1 MTIDTLSFQR
11 TTDTLSLFQQGQL
24 GGSPQSTIKAD
35 SDSLQLAQI
44 HSAQEVI
51 SGFEGTPIP
60 YSPRTDD
67 AIALTLLACFFLSS
81 IALARGKKFLSQQV
95 KDFVLHRERT
105 SIFDSSTAADV
116 RYLLVLVLQTCVLA
130 GITFFNYF
138 HDMCPALMEHVSSLL
153 LLGIYVG
160 FCLVYFLLKW
170 LLYMF
175 LGWTFFDKNRTNM
188 WLESYSALIYYVGFA
203 LFPFVLFLVYFDLSF
218 INLIIIGSIILI
230 FTKILMF
237 YKWIKLFFHQFGD
250 LFLLILYFCALEIV
264 PCLLLYQGMVQ
275 INDVLLIKF

>member
-1 MTIDTLSFQR
+1 MIGDTLSSQN
-11 TTDTLSLFQQGQL
+11 TDTLSLLQQEQI
-24 GGSPQSTIKAD
+24 SPAKAD
-35 SDSLQLAQI
+35 GGSLQLADL
-44 HSAQEVI
+44 HAVQEVD
-51 SGFEGTPIP
+51 SGFEGTPIS

-116 RYLLVLVLQTCVLA
+116 RYLLVLVLQTCVLS
-130 GITFFNYF
+130 GITFLNYF
-138 HDMCPALMEHVSSLL
+138 HDTCPALIDHVSSLL

-160 FCLVYFLLKW
+160 FCLAYFLLKW

-175 LGWTFFDKNRTNM
+175 LGWTFFDKNKTNV

-203 LFPFVLFLVYFDLSF
+203 LFPFVLFLVYFDLSLT
-218 INLIIIGSIILI
+218 NLVIIGSIILI

-237 YKWIKLFFHQFGD
+237 YKWIKLFFHQFSG

-264 PCLLLYQGMVQ
+264 PCLLLYQGMIQ
-275 INDVLLIKF
+275 MNNILLIKF

>member
-1 MTIDTLSFQR
+1 MIGDTLSSR
-11 TTDTLSLFQQGQL
+11 SADTLFLLRQNQT
-24 GGSPQSTIKAD
+24 SPAKAD
-35 SDSLQLAQI
+35 TDSLQLVDLHAV
-44 HSAQEVI
+44 QEVD
-51 SGFEGTPIP
+51 SGFEGTPIS

-95 KDFVLHRERT
+95 KEFVLHRERT

-116 RYLLVLVLQTCVLA
+116 RYLLVLVLQTCVLS
-130 GITFFNYF
+130 GITFLNYF
-138 HDMCPALMEHVSSLL
+138 HDTCPALMNRVSPLL

-160 FCLVYFLLKW
+160 FCLAYFLLKW
-170 LLYMF
+170 LIYMF
-175 LGWTFFDKNRTNM
+175 LGWTFFDKNKTNI

-203 LFPFVLFLVYFDLSF
+203 LFPFVLFLVYFDLSLT
-218 INLIIIGSIILI
+218 NLVIIGAIILI

-237 YKWIKLFFHQFGD
+237 YKWIKLFFHQFSG

-264 PCLLLYQGMVQ
+264 PCLLLYQGM
-275 INDVLLIKF
+275 IRMNNILLIKF

>member
-1 MTIDTLSFQR
+1 MIGDTLSSR
-11 TTDTLSLFQQGQL
+11 SADTLSLLRQDQT
-24 GGSPQSTIKAD
+24 SPAKAD
-35 SDSLQLAQI
+35 TDSLQLADLR
-44 HSAQEVI
+44 AVQEVD
-51 SGFEGTPIP
+51 SGFEGTPIS

-81 IALARGKKFLSQQV
+81 IALARGKRFLSQQV

-116 RYLLVLVLQTCVLA
+116 RYLLVLVLQTCVLS
-130 GITFFNYF
+130 GITFLNYF
-138 HDMCPALMEHVSSLL
+138 HDTSPTLMNQVSPLL

-160 FCLVYFLLKW
+160 FCLAYFLLKW
-170 LLYMF
+170 LIYMF
-175 LGWTFFDKNRTNM
+175 LGWTFFDKNKTNI

-203 LFPFVLFLVYFDLSF
+203 LFPFVLFLVYFDLSLT
-218 INLIIIGSIILI
+218 NLVIIGAIILI

-237 YKWIKLFFHQFGD
+237 YKWIKLFFHQFSG

-264 PCLLLYQGMVQ
+264 PCLLLYQGMIQ
-275 INDVLLIKF
+275 MNNILLIKF

>member
-1 MTIDTLSFQR
+1 MIGDTLSSR
-11 TTDTLSLFQQGQL
+11 SADTLSLLRQNQT
-24 GGSPQSTIKAD
+24 SPAKAD
-35 SDSLQLAQI
+35 TDSLQLVDLHAV
-44 HSAQEVI
+44 QEVD
-51 SGFEGTPIP
+51 SGFEGTPIS

-116 RYLLVLVLQTCVLA
+116 RYLLVLVLQTCVLS
-130 GITFFNYF
+130 GITFLNYF
-138 HDMCPALMEHVSSLL
+138 HDTCPALMNRVSPLL

-160 FCLVYFLLKW
+160 FCLAYFLLKW
-170 LLYMF
+170 LIYMF
-175 LGWTFFDKNRTNM
+175 LGWTFFDKNKTNI

-203 LFPFVLFLVYFDLSF
+203 LFPFVLFLVYFDLSLT
-218 INLIIIGSIILI
+218 NLVIIGAIILI

-237 YKWIKLFFHQFGD
+237 YKWIKLFFHQFSG
-250 LFLLILYFCALEIV
+250 LFLLILYFCALEII
-264 PCLLLYQGMVQ
+264 PCLLLYQRMTQV
-275 INDVLLIKF
+275 NNVLLIKI

>member
-1 MTIDTLSFQR
+1 MIGDTLSSQN
-11 TTDTLSLFQQGQL
+11 TDTLSLLQQKQI
-24 GGSPQSTIKAD
+24 SPAKAD
-35 SDSLQLAQI
+35 SDSLQLADL
-44 HSAQEVI
+44 HAVQEVD
-51 SGFEGTPIP
+51 SGFEGTPIS

-67 AIALTLLACFFLSS
+67 AIALTLLVCFFLSS

-116 RYLLVLVLQTCVLA
+116 RYLLVLVLQTCVLS
-130 GITFFNYF
+130 GITFLNYF
-138 HDMCPALMEHVSSLL
+138 HDTCPALMDHVSSLL

-160 FCLVYFLLKW
+160 FCLAYFLLKW

-175 LGWTFFDKNRTNM
+175 LGWTFFDKNKTNI

-203 LFPFVLFLVYFDLSF
+203 LFPFVLFLVYFDLSLT
-218 INLIIIGSIILI
+218 NLVIIGSIILI

-237 YKWIKLFFHQFGD
+237 YKWIKLFFHQFSG

-264 PCLLLYQGMVQ
+264 PCLLLYQGMIQ
-275 INDVLLIKF
+275 MNSILLIKF

>member
-1 MTIDTLSFQR
+1 MIGDTLSSQN
-11 TTDTLSLFQQGQL
+11 TDTLSLLQQEQI
-24 GGSPQSTIKAD
+24 SPAKAD
-35 SDSLQLAQI
+35 SDSLQLADL
-44 HSAQEVI
+44 HAVQEVD
-51 SGFEGTPIP
+51 SGFEGTPIS

-116 RYLLVLVLQTCVLA
+116 RYLLVLVLQTCVLS
-130 GITFFNYF
+130 GITFLNYF
-138 HDMCPALMEHVSSLL
+138 HDTCPALMDHVSSLL

-160 FCLVYFLLKW
+160 FCLAYFLLKW

-175 LGWTFFDKNRTNM
+175 LGWTFFDKNKTNI

-203 LFPFVLFLVYFDLSF
+203 LFPFVLFLVYFDLSLT
-218 INLIIIGSIILI
+218 NLVIIGSIILI

-250 LFLLILYFCALEIV
+250 LFLLILYFCALEIL
-264 PCLLLYQGMVQ
+264 PCLLLYQGMIQ
-275 INDVLLIKF
+275 INNILLIKC

>member
-1 MTIDTLSFQR
+1 MIGDTLSSR
-11 TTDTLSLFQQGQL
+11 SADTLSLLRQNQT
-24 GGSPQSTIKAD
+24 SPAKAD
-35 SDSLQLAQI
+35 TDSLQLVDLHAV
-44 HSAQEVI
+44 QEVD
-51 SGFEGTPIP
+51 SGFEGTPIS

-116 RYLLVLVLQTCVLA
+116 RYLLVLVLQTCVLS
-130 GITFFNYF
+130 GITFLNYF
-138 HDMCPALMEHVSSLL
+138 HDTCPALMNQVSPLL

-160 FCLVYFLLKW
+160 FCLAYFLLKW
-170 LLYMF
+170 LIYMF
-175 LGWTFFDKNRTNM
+175 LGWTFFDKNKTNI

-203 LFPFVLFLVYFDLSF
+203 LFPFVLFLVYFDLSLT
-218 INLIIIGSIILI
+218 NLVIIGAIILI

-237 YKWIKLFFHQFGD
+237 YKWIKLFFHQFSG

-264 PCLLLYQGMVQ
+264 PCLLLYQGM
-275 INDVLLIKF
+275 IRMNNILLIKF

>member
-1 MTIDTLSFQR
+1 MIGDTLSSR
-11 TTDTLSLFQQGQL
+11 SADILSLLRQDQT
-24 GGSPQSTIKAD
+24 SPAKAD
-35 SDSLQLAQI
+35 TGSLQLADL
-44 HSAQEVI
+44 HAVQEVD
-51 SGFEGTPIP
+51 SGFEGTPIS

-81 IALARGKKFLSQQV
+81 IALARGKRFLSQQV

-116 RYLLVLVLQTCVLA
+116 RYLLVLVLQTCVLS
-130 GITFFNYF
+130 GITFLNYF
-138 HDMCPALMEHVSSLL
+138 HDTSPALMNHVSPLL

-160 FCLVYFLLKW
+160 FCLAYFLLKW

-175 LGWTFFDKNRTNM
+175 LGWTFFDKNKTNI

-203 LFPFVLFLVYFDLSF
+203 LFPFVLFLVYFDLSLT
-218 INLIIIGSIILI
+218 NLVIIGAIILI

-237 YKWIKLFFHQFGD
+237 YKWIKLFFHQFSG

-264 PCLLLYQGMVQ
+264 PCLLLYQGIIQVNN
-275 INDVLLIKF
+275 ILLIKF

>member
-1 MTIDTLSFQR
+1 MIGDTLSSQN
-11 TTDTLSLFQQGQL
+11 TDTLSLLQQKQI
-24 GGSPQSTIKAD
+24 SPAKAD
-35 SDSLQLAQI
+35 SDSLQLADL
-44 HSAQEVI
+44 HAVQEVD
-51 SGFEGTPIP
+51 SGFEGTPIS

-67 AIALTLLACFFLSS
+67 AIALTLLVCFFLSS

-116 RYLLVLVLQTCVLA
+116 RYLLVLVLQTCVLS
-130 GITFFNYF
+130 GITFINYF
-138 HDMCPALMEHVSSLL
+138 HDTCPALMDHVSSLL

-160 FCLVYFLLKW
+160 FCLAYFLLKW

-175 LGWTFFDKNRTNM
+175 LGWTFFDKNKTNI

-203 LFPFVLFLVYFDLSF
+203 LFPFVLFLVYFDLSLT
-218 INLIIIGSIILI
+218 NLVIIGSIILI

-237 YKWIKLFFHQFGD
+237 YKWIKLFFHQFSG

-264 PCLLLYQGMVQ
+264 PCLLLYQGMIQ
-275 INDVLLIKF
+275 MNNMLLIKF

>member
-1 MTIDTLSFQR
+1 MIGDTLSSQN
-11 TTDTLSLFQQGQL
+11 TDTLSLLQQKQI
-24 GGSPQSTIKAD
+24 SPAKAD
-35 SDSLQLAQI
+35 SDSLQLADL
-44 HSAQEVI
+44 HAVQEVD
-51 SGFEGTPIP
+51 SGFEGTPIS

-116 RYLLVLVLQTCVLA
+116 RYLLVLVLQTCVLS
-130 GITFFNYF
+130 GITFLNYF
-138 HDMCPALMEHVSSLL
+138 HDTCPALMDHVSSLL

-160 FCLVYFLLKW
+160 FCLAYFLLKW

-175 LGWTFFDKNRTNM
+175 LWWTFFDKNKTNI

-203 LFPFVLFLVYFDLSF
+203 LFPFVLFLVYFDLSLT
-218 INLIIIGSIILI
+218 NLVIIGSIILI

-237 YKWIKLFFHQFGD
+237 YKWIKLFFHQFGA

-264 PCLLLYQGMVQ
+264 PCLLLYQGMIQ
-275 INDVLLIKF
+275 MNNILLIKF

>member
-1 MTIDTLSFQR
+1 MIVE
-11 TTDTLSLFQQGQL
+11 LFTSGIE
-24 GGSPQSTIKAD
+24 GIP
-35 SDSLQLAQI
+35 
-44 HSAQEVI
+44 I
-51 SGFEGTPIP
+51 S

-81 IALARGKKFLSQQV
+81 IALAKGKKFLSQQV

-138 HDMCPALMEHVSSLL
+138 HDMCPALMDHVSSLL

-264 PCLLLYQGMVQ
+264 PCLLLYQGMVR
-275 INDVLLIKF
+275 INDILLIKF

>member
-1 MTIDTLSFQR
+1 MIGDTLSSQN
-11 TTDTLSLFQQGQL
+11 TDTLSLLQQKQI
-24 GGSPQSTIKAD
+24 SPAKAD
-35 SDSLQLAQI
+35 SDSLQLADL
-44 HSAQEVI
+44 HAVQEVD
-51 SGFEGTPIP
+51 SGFEGTPIS

-116 RYLLVLVLQTCVLA
+116 RYLLVLVLQTCVLS
-130 GITFFNYF
+130 GITFLNYF
-138 HDMCPALMEHVSSLL
+138 HDTCPALMDHVSSLL

-160 FCLVYFLLKW
+160 FCLAYFLIKL

-175 LGWTFFDKNRTNM
+175 MGWTFFDKNKTNI

-203 LFPFVLFLVYFDLSF
+203 LFPFVLFLVYFDLSLT
-218 INLIIIGSIILI
+218 NLVIIGSIILI

-237 YKWIKLFFHQFGD
+237 YKWIKLFFHQFSG

-264 PCLLLYQGMVQ
+264 PCLLLYQGMIQ
-275 INDVLLIKF
+275 MNNILLIKL

>member
-1 MTIDTLSFQR
+1 MIGDTLSSQN
-11 TTDTLSLFQQGQL
+11 TDTLSLLQQKQI
-24 GGSPQSTIKAD
+24 SPAKAD
-35 SDSLQLAQI
+35 SDSLQLADL
-44 HSAQEVI
+44 HAVQEVD
-51 SGFEGTPIP
+51 SGFEGTPIS

-116 RYLLVLVLQTCVLA
+116 RYLLVLVLQTCVLS
-130 GITFFNYF
+130 GITFLNYF
-138 HDMCPALMEHVSSLL
+138 HDTCPALVDHVSSLL

-160 FCLVYFLLKW
+160 FCLAYFLLKW

-175 LGWTFFDKNRTNM
+175 LGWTFFDKNKTNI

-203 LFPFVLFLVYFDLSF
+203 LFPFVLFLVYFDLSLT
-218 INLIIIGSIILI
+218 NLVIIGSIILI

-237 YKWIKLFFHQFGD
+237 YKWIKLFFHQFSG

-264 PCLLLYQGMVQ
+264 PCLLLYQGMIQ
-275 INDVLLIKF
+275 MNNILLIKF

>member
-1 MTIDTLSFQR
+1 MIGDTLSSQN
-11 TTDTLSLFQQGQL
+11 TDTLSLLQQKQI
-24 GGSPQSTIKAD
+24 SPAKAD
-35 SDSLQLAQI
+35 SDSLQLADL
-44 HSAQEVI
+44 HAVQEVD
-51 SGFEGTPIP
+51 SGFEGTPIS

-116 RYLLVLVLQTCVLA
+116 RYLLVLVLQTCVLS
-130 GITFFNYF
+130 GITFLNYF
-138 HDMCPALMEHVSSLL
+138 HDTCPALMDHVSSLL

-160 FCLVYFLLKW
+160 FCLAYFLQKW

-175 LGWTFFDKNRTNM
+175 LGWTFFDKNKTNI

-203 LFPFVLFLVYFDLSF
+203 LFPFVLFLVYFDLSLT
-218 INLIIIGSIILI
+218 NLVIIGSIILI

-237 YKWIKLFFHQFGD
+237 YKWIKLFFHQFSG

-264 PCLLLYQGMVQ
+264 PCLLLYQGMIQ
-275 INDVLLIKF
+275 MNNILLIKF

>member
-1 MTIDTLSFQR
+1 MIGDTLSSR
-11 TTDTLSLFQQGQL
+11 SADTLSLLRQDQT
-24 GGSPQSTIKAD
+24 SPAKAD
-35 SDSLQLAQI
+35 TDSLQLVDLHAV
-44 HSAQEVI
+44 QEVD
-51 SGFEGTPIP
+51 SGFEGTPIS

-116 RYLLVLVLQTCVLA
+116 RYLLVLVLQTCVLS
-130 GITFFNYF
+130 GITFLNYF
-138 HDMCPALMEHVSSLL
+138 HDTCPALMNRVSPLL

-160 FCLVYFLLKW
+160 FCLAYFLLKW
-170 LLYMF
+170 LIYMF
-175 LGWTFFDKNRTNM
+175 LGWTFFDKNKTNI

-203 LFPFVLFLVYFDLSF
+203 LFPFVLFLVYFDLSLT
-218 INLIIIGSIILI
+218 NLVIIGAIILI

-237 YKWIKLFFHQFGD
+237 YKWIKLFFHQFSG

-264 PCLLLYQGMVQ
+264 PCLLLYQGM
-275 INDVLLIKF
+275 IKMNNILLIKF

>member
-1 MTIDTLSFQR
+1 MIGDTLSTQR
-11 TTDTLSLFQQGQL
+11 TDTLLLFQQGQFV
-24 GGSPQSTIKAD
+24 SAKAD
-35 SDSLQLAQI
+35 SDSLQLAVA
-44 HSAQEVI
+44 HAVQEVS

-67 AIALTLLACFFLSS
+67 AISLTLLACFFLSS

-105 SIFDSSTAADV
+105 SIFDSSTAADM

-138 HDMCPALMEHVSSLL
+138 HDTSPVLMNHVSPLL

-160 FCLVYFLLKW
+160 FCLAYFLLKW

-175 LGWTFFDKNRTNM
+175 LGWVFFDKNRTNM
-188 WLESYSALIYYVGFA
+188 WLESYSALIYYAGFA
-203 LFPFVLFLVYFDLSF
+203 LFPFVLFLVYFDLNLT
-218 INLIIIGSIILI
+218 NLIIIGSIILI
-230 FTKILMF
+230 FAKILMF
-237 YKWIKLFFHQFGD
+237 YKWIKLFFHQFSG
-250 LFLLILYFCALEIV
+250 LFLLIVYFCALEII
-264 PCLLLYQGMVQ
+264 PCLLLYQGMIQ
-275 INDVLLIKF
+275 MNNILLIKF

>member
-1 MTIDTLSFQR
+1 MIGDTLSSQN
-11 TTDTLSLFQQGQL
+11 TDTLSLLQQKQI
-24 GGSPQSTIKAD
+24 SPAKAD
-35 SDSLQLAQI
+35 SDSLQLADL
-44 HSAQEVI
+44 HAVQEVD
-51 SGFEGTPIP
+51 SGFEGTPIS

-105 SIFDSSTAADV
+105 IIFDCSTAADV
-116 RYLLVLVLQTCVLA
+116 RYLLVLVLQTCVLS
-130 GITFFNYF
+130 GITFLNYF
-138 HDMCPALMEHVSSLL
+138 HDTCPALMDHVSSLL

-160 FCLVYFLLKW
+160 FCLAYFLLKW

-175 LGWTFFDKNRTNM
+175 LGWTFFDKNKTNI

-203 LFPFVLFLVYFDLSF
+203 LFPFVLFLVYFDLSLT
-218 INLIIIGSIILI
+218 NLVIIGSIILI

-237 YKWIKLFFHQFGD
+237 YKWIKLFFHQFSG

-264 PCLLLYQGMVQ
+264 PCLLLYQGMIQ
-275 INDVLLIKF
+275 MNNILLIKF

>member
-1 MTIDTLSFQR
+1 MIGDTLSSQN
-11 TTDTLSLFQQGQL
+11 TDTLSLLQQKQI
-24 GGSPQSTIKAD
+24 SPAKAD
-35 SDSLQLAQI
+35 SDSLQLADL
-44 HSAQEVI
+44 HAVQEVD
-51 SGFEGTPIP
+51 SGFEGTPIS

-67 AIALTLLACFFLSS
+67 AIALTLLVCFFLSS

-116 RYLLVLVLQTCVLA
+116 RYLLVLVLQTCVLS
-130 GITFFNYF
+130 GITFLNYF
-138 HDMCPALMEHVSSLL
+138 HDTCPALMDHVSSLL

-160 FCLVYFLLKW
+160 FCLAYFLLKW

-175 LGWTFFDKNRTNM
+175 LGWTFFDKNKTNI

-203 LFPFVLFLVYFDLSF
+203 LFPFVLFLVYFDLSLT
-218 INLIIIGSIILI
+218 NLVIIGSIILI

-237 YKWIKLFFHQFGD
+237 YKWIKLFFHQFSG

-264 PCLLLYQGMVQ
+264 TCLLLYQGMIQ
-275 INDVLLIKF
+275 MNNILLIKF

>member
-1 MTIDTLSFQR
+1 MIGDTLSSQN
-11 TTDTLSLFQQGQL
+11 TDTLSLLQQKQI
-24 GGSPQSTIKAD
+24 SPAKAD
-35 SDSLQLAQI
+35 SDSLQLADL
-44 HSAQEVI
+44 HAVQEVD
-51 SGFEGTPIP
+51 SGFEGTPIS

-116 RYLLVLVLQTCVLA
+116 RYLLVLVLQTCVLS
-130 GITFFNYF
+130 GITFLNYF
-138 HDMCPALMEHVSSLL
+138 HDTCPALMDHVSSLL

-160 FCLVYFLLKW
+160 FCLAYFLLKW

-175 LGWTFFDKNRTNM
+175 LGWTFFDKNKTNI

-203 LFPFVLFLVYFDLSF
+203 LFPFVLFLVYFDLSLT
-218 INLIIIGSIILI
+218 NLVIIGSIILI

-237 YKWIKLFFHQFGD
+237 YKWIKLFFHQFSG
-250 LFLLILYFCALEIV
+250 LFLLILYFCALESYPDTV
-264 PCLLLYQGMVQ
+264 K
-275 INDVLLIKF
+275 DKVLFQERKSTKLIGKAR

>member
-1 MTIDTLSFQR
+1 MIGDTLSSQN
-11 TTDTLSLFQQGQL
+11 TDTLSLLQQKQI
-24 GGSPQSTIKAD
+24 SPAKAD
-35 SDSLQLAQI
+35 SDSLQLADL
-44 HSAQEVI
+44 HAVQEVD
-51 SGFEGTPIP
+51 SGFEGTPIS

-67 AIALTLLACFFLSS
+67 AIALTLLVCFFLSS

-116 RYLLVLVLQTCVLA
+116 RYLLVLVLQTCVLS
-130 GITFFNYF
+130 GITFLNYF
-138 HDMCPALMEHVSSLL
+138 HDTCPALMDHVSSLL

-160 FCLVYFLLKW
+160 FCLAYFLLKW

-175 LGWTFFDKNRTNM
+175 LGWTFFDKNKTNI

-203 LFPFVLFLVYFDLSF
+203 LFPFVLFLVYFDLSLT
-218 INLIIIGSIILI
+218 NLVIIGSIILI

-264 PCLLLYQGMVQ
+264 PCLLLYQGMIQ
-275 INDVLLIKF
+275 MNNILLIKF

>member
-1 MTIDTLSFQR
+1 MIGDTLSSR
-11 TTDTLSLFQQGQL
+11 SADTLSLLRQDQT
-24 GGSPQSTIKAD
+24 SPAKAD
-35 SDSLQLAQI
+35 TDSLQLVDLHAV
-44 HSAQEVI
+44 QEVD
-51 SGFEGTPIP
+51 SGFEGTPIS

-116 RYLLVLVLQTCVLA
+116 LYLLVLVLQTCVLS
-130 GITFFNYF
+130 GITFLNYF
-138 HDMCPALMEHVSSLL
+138 HDTCPALMNRVSPLL

-160 FCLVYFLLKW
+160 FCLAYFLLKW
-170 LLYMF
+170 LIYMF
-175 LGWTFFDKNRTNM
+175 LGWTFFDKNKTNI

-203 LFPFVLFLVYFDLSF
+203 LFPFVLFLVYFDLSLT
-218 INLIIIGSIILI
+218 NLVIIGSIILI

-237 YKWIKLFFHQFGD
+237 YKWIKLFFHQFGA
-250 LFLLILYFCALEIV
+250 LFLLILYFCALEIL
-264 PCLLLYQGMVQ
+264 PCLLLYQGMVR
-275 INDVLLIKF
+275 INDILLIKF

>member
-1 MTIDTLSFQR
+1 MIGDTLSSQN
-11 TTDTLSLFQQGQL
+11 TDTLSLLQQKQI
-24 GGSPQSTIKAD
+24 SPAKAD
-35 SDSLQLAQI
+35 SDSLQLADL
-44 HSAQEVI
+44 HAVQEVD
-51 SGFEGTPIP
+51 SGFEGTPIS

-116 RYLLVLVLQTCVLA
+116 RYLLVLVLQTCVLS
-130 GITFFNYF
+130 GITFLNYF
-138 HDMCPALMEHVSSLL
+138 HDTCPALMDHVSSLL

-160 FCLVYFLLKW
+160 FCLAYFLLKW

-175 LGWTFFDKNRTNM
+175 LGWTFFDKNKTNI

-203 LFPFVLFLVYFDLSF
+203 LFPFVLFLVYFDLSLT
-218 INLIIIGSIILI
+218 NLVIIGSIILI

-237 YKWIKLFFHQFGD
+237 YKWIKLFFHQFSG

>member
-1 MTIDTLSFQR
+1 MIGDTLSSR
-11 TTDTLSLFQQGQL
+11 NTDTLSLLRQKQI
-24 GGSPQSTIKAD
+24 SPAKTD
-35 SDSLQLAQI
+35 TDSLRLADLHAVQAI
-44 HSAQEVI
+44 D

-60 YSPRTDD
+60 YSPRADD

-81 IALARGKKFLSQQV
+81 IALARGKKFLFQQV

-116 RYLLVLVLQTCVLA
+116 RYLLVLVLQTCVLS

-138 HDMCPALMEHVSSLL
+138 HDTCPALMSHVSPFL

-160 FCLVYFLLKW
+160 FCLAYFLLKW
-170 LLYMF
+170 LVYMF
-175 LGWTFFDKNRTNM
+175 LGWTFFDKNKTNI

-203 LFPFVLFLVYFDLSF
+203 LFPFVLFLVYFDLSLT
-218 INLIIIGSIILI
+218 NLVIIGSIILI

-237 YKWIKLFFHQFGD
+237 YKWIKLFFHQLSE
-250 LFLLILYFCALEIV
+250 LFLLILYFCALEII
-264 PCLLLYQGMVQ
+264 PCLLLYQGMIHVNN
-275 INDVLLIKF
+275 ILLIKF

>member
-1 MTIDTLSFQR
+1 MIGDTLSSQN
-11 TTDTLSLFQQGQL
+11 TDTLSLLQQKQI
-24 GGSPQSTIKAD
+24 SPAKAD
-35 SDSLQLAQI
+35 SDSLQLADL
-44 HSAQEVI
+44 HAVQEVD
-51 SGFEGTPIP
+51 SGFEGTPIS

-116 RYLLVLVLQTCVLA
+116 RYLLVLVLQTCVLS
-130 GITFFNYF
+130 GITFLNYF
-138 HDMCPALMEHVSSLL
+138 HDTCPALMDHVSSLL

-160 FCLVYFLLKW
+160 FCLAYFLLKW

-175 LGWTFFDKNRTNM
+175 LGWTFFDKNKTNI

-203 LFPFVLFLVYFDLSF
+203 LFPFVLFLVYFDLSLT
-218 INLIIIGSIILI
+218 NLVIIGSIILI

-237 YKWIKLFFHQFGD
+237 YKWIKLFFHQFSG

-264 PCLLLYQGMVQ
+264 PRLLLYQGMIQ
-275 INDVLLIKF
+275 MNNILLIKF

>member
-1 MTIDTLSFQR
+1 MIGDTLSSQN
-11 TTDTLSLFQQGQL
+11 TDTLSLLQQKQI
-24 GGSPQSTIKAD
+24 SPAKAD
-35 SDSLQLAQI
+35 SDSLQLADL
-44 HSAQEVI
+44 HAVQEVD
-51 SGFEGTPIP
+51 SGFEGTPIS

-105 SIFDSSTAADV
+105 GIFDSSTAADV
-116 RYLLVLVLQTCVLA
+116 RYLLVLVLQTCVLS
-130 GITFFNYF
+130 GITFLNYF
-138 HDMCPALMEHVSSLL
+138 HDTCPALMDHVSSLL

-160 FCLVYFLLKW
+160 FCLAYFLLKW

-175 LGWTFFDKNRTNM
+175 LGWTFFDKNKTNI

-203 LFPFVLFLVYFDLSF
+203 LFPFVLFLVYFDLSLT
-218 INLIIIGSIILI
+218 NLVIIGSIILI

-237 YKWIKLFFHQFGD
+237 YKWIKLFFHQFSG

-264 PCLLLYQGMVQ
+264 PCLLLYQGMIQ
-275 INDVLLIKF
+275 MNNILLIKF

>member
-1 MTIDTLSFQR
+1 MIGDTLSSQN
-11 TTDTLSLFQQGQL
+11 TDTLSLLQQKQI
-24 GGSPQSTIKAD
+24 SPAKAD
-35 SDSLQLAQI
+35 SDSLQLADL
-44 HSAQEVI
+44 HAVQEVD
-51 SGFEGTPIP
+51 SGFEGTPIS

-67 AIALTLLACFFLSS
+67 AIALTLLVCFFLSS

-116 RYLLVLVLQTCVLA
+116 RYLLVLVLQTCVLS
-130 GITFFNYF
+130 GITFLNYF
-138 HDMCPALMEHVSSLL
+138 HDTCPALMDHVSSLL

-160 FCLVYFLLKW
+160 FCLAYFLLKW
-170 LLYMF
+170 LLYVF
-175 LGWTFFDKNRTNM
+175 LGWTFFDKNKTNI

-203 LFPFVLFLVYFDLSF
+203 LFPFVLFLVYFDLSLT
-218 INLIIIGSIILI
+218 NLVIIGSIILI

-237 YKWIKLFFHQFGD
+237 YKWIKLFFHQFSG

-264 PCLLLYQGMVQ
+264 PCLLLYQGMIQ
-275 INDVLLIKF
+275 MNNILLIKF

>member
-1 MTIDTLSFQR
+1 MIGDTLSSQN
-11 TTDTLSLFQQGQL
+11 TDTLSLLQQKQI
-24 GGSPQSTIKAD
+24 SPAKAD
-35 SDSLQLAQI
+35 SDSLQLADL
-44 HSAQEVI
+44 HAVQEVD
-51 SGFEGTPIP
+51 SGFEGTPIS

-81 IALARGKKFLSQQV
+81 IALARGKKFLSQQE

-116 RYLLVLVLQTCVLA
+116 RYLLVLVLQTCVLS
-130 GITFFNYF
+130 GITFLNYF
-138 HDMCPALMEHVSSLL
+138 HDTCPALMDHVSSLL

-160 FCLVYFLLKW
+160 FCLAYFLLKW

-175 LGWTFFDKNRTNM
+175 LGWTFFDKNKTNI

-203 LFPFVLFLVYFDLSF
+203 LFPFVLFLVYFDLSLT
-218 INLIIIGSIILI
+218 NLVIIGSIILI

-237 YKWIKLFFHQFGD
+237 YKWIKLFFHQFSG

-264 PCLLLYQGMVQ
+264 PCLLLYQGMIQ
-275 INDVLLIKF
+275 MNNILLIKF

>member
-1 MTIDTLSFQR
+1 MIGDTLSSQN
-11 TTDTLSLFQQGQL
+11 TDTLSLLQQEQI
-24 GGSPQSTIKAD
+24 SPAKAD
-35 SDSLQLAQI
+35 GGSLQLADL
-44 HSAQEVI
+44 HAVQEVD
-51 SGFEGTPIP
+51 SGFEGTPIS

-81 IALARGKKFLSQQV
+81 IALARVKKFLSQQV

-116 RYLLVLVLQTCVLA
+116 RYLLVLVLQTCVLS
-130 GITFFNYF
+130 GITFLNYF
-138 HDMCPALMEHVSSLL
+138 HDTCPALMDHVSSLL

-160 FCLVYFLLKW
+160 FCLAYFLLKW

-175 LGWTFFDKNRTNM
+175 LGWTFFDKNKTNV

-203 LFPFVLFLVYFDLSF
+203 LFPFVLFLVYFDLSLT
-218 INLIIIGSIILI
+218 NLVIIGSIILI

-237 YKWIKLFFHQFGD
+237 YKWIKLFFHQFSG

-264 PCLLLYQGMVQ
+264 PCLLLYQGMIQ
-275 INDVLLIKF
+275 MNNILLIKF

>member
-1 MTIDTLSFQR
+1 MMGDTLSFQSA
-11 TTDTLSLFQQGQL
+11 DTLSLLRQEQA
-24 GGSPQSTIKAD
+24 SPAKAD
-35 SDSLQLAQI
+35 TDSLQLADL
-44 HSAQEVI
+44 HAVQEVDP
-51 SGFEGTPIP
+51 GFEGTPIS

-67 AIALTLLACFFLSS
+67 AIALTLLACFLLSS

-95 KDFVLHRERT
+95 KDFMLHRERA

-116 RYLLVLVLQTCVLA
+116 RYLLVLVLQTCVLS

-138 HDMCPALMEHVSSLL
+138 HDTCPALMNHVSPLL
-153 LLGIYVG
+153 LLGICVG
-160 FCLVYFLLKW
+160 FCLAYFLLKW

-175 LGWTFFDKNRTNM
+175 LGWTFFDKNKTNM

-203 LFPFVLFLVYFDLSF
+203 LFPFVLFLVYFDLSLT
-218 INLIIIGSIILI
+218 NLVIIGSIILI

-237 YKWIKLFFHQFGD
+237 YKWIKLFFHQLSG

-264 PCLLLYQGMVQ
+264 PCLLLYQGMIQ
-275 INDVLLIKF
+275 MNNILLIKF